1 MVWAAL
7 IIGVCSGVLFLGSTL
22 VWRPRRLTERL
33 VGFWR
38 SPRDE
43 QIDPAEER
51 ALAERLDAFDALRE
65 ELLLRAIRAKAES
78 DVDTELDAFRRASE
92 RFLQLA
98 AREIRGG
105 EPRG

>member
-7 IIGVCSGVLFLGSTL
+7 IIGVCSGVLFLGSAL
-22 VWRPRRLTERL
+22 VWRPRRLSERL
-33 VGFWR
+33 LALWGAR
-38 SPRDE
+38 HDDE
-43 QIDPAEER
+43 IDPAEER